1 MRAMFAR
8 LVEQLRLQTLTPEGE
23 TAVARFRDIVIQDG
37 SSFALK
43 PALRGAFPGRF
54 TTIEPAAVEV
64 HATYSGCADE
74 VRSVHFA
81 PDADAERTFLPEP
94 ATLTE
99 CVLLADRGYP
109 SVAFFEAVG
118 AHGGRF
124 IMRLSRTY
132 DPWVRRA
139 WLDGRRVAR
148 RADSRRDRLLRRLR
162 AGLALVQ
169 PA

>member
-8 LVEQLRLQTLTPEGE
+8 LVEQLRLQRLTPEGE

-43 PALRGAFPGRF
+43 PAQRGAFPGRF

-64 HATYSGCADE
+64 HAATYSGCADE
-74 VRSVHFA
+74 VRSIHIA

-99 CVLLADRGYP
+99 YLLLADRGDP
-109 SVAFFEAVG
+109 SVGGSRGGWRSTRGAVWISTSTPSG
-118 AHGGRF
+118 ARASLP
-124 IMRLSRTY
+124 RASSSSR
-132 DPWVRRA
+132 
-139 WLDGRRVAR
+139 GAR
-148 RADSRRDRLLRRLR
+148 R
-162 AGLALVQ
+162 
-169 PA
+169 P